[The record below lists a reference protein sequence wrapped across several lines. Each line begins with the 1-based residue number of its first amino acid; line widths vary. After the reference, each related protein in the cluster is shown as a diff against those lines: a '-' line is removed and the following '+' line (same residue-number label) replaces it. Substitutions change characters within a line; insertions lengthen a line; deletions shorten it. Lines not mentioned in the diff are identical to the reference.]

1 MTKLLIVIAAAV
13 LVVCSPLGLVML
25 AGTAQAEG
33 GATCDALLAGTAVST
48 DTGSPSPGGS
58 TAPVVPPAPLASP
71 VGLKPTSAP
80 TDAAG
85 QLCDDGDGMV
95 DVEPGDLPAGYTL
108 PTDAQQ
114 AKVVAY
120 ALAQLGKPYVF
131 GAAGP
136 AAFDCSGLVMMAW
149 RQVGVF
155 LIHSTRSQ
163 IHEGVRI
170 TSIEQ
175 MQPGDLIFIP
185 GSDGTRADPGHVGM
199 YIGRDG
205 NGNQILVQAPH
216 TGTTVRVTKV
226 SAWSRQIV
234 AIVRPT
240 MPPL

>member
-1 MTKLLIVIAAAV
+1 MTKLLIVIAAAL

-33 GATCDALLAGTAVST
+33 GATCEALLAGTAVPT
-48 DTGSPSPGGS
+48 ATAGPSPSGRTSPVAS
-58 TAPVVPPAPLASP
+58 TAVASAE
-71 VGLKPTSAP
+71 PTTAP
-80 TDAAG
+80 TDSAG
-85 QLCDDGDGMV
+85 QLCDDGDGMT

-136 AAFDCSGLVMMAW
+136 GAFDCSGLVMMAW
-149 RQVGVF
+149 RQVGVY

-185 GSDGTRADPGHVGM
+185 GSDGARADPGHVGM

-205 NGNQILVQAPH
+205 ASNQILVQAPH

-240 MPPL
+240 LPSLL

>member
-33 GATCDALLAGTAVST
+33 GATCEALLTGTTVPTATAGPSPSGSTPPVASTAV
-48 DTGSPSPGGS
+48 
-58 TAPVVPPAPLASP
+58 ASAE
-71 VGLKPTSAP
+71 PTTAP

-85 QLCDDGDGMV
+85 QLCDDGDGMA

-136 AAFDCSGLVMMAW
+136 GAFDCSGLVMMAW
-149 RQVGVF
+149 RQVGVS
-155 LIHSTRSQ
+155 LTHSTSAM
-163 IHEGVRI
+163 IHEGIRI
-170 TSIEQ
+170 ASIQ
-175 MQPGDLIFIP
+175 QLQPGDMIFIP
-185 GSDGTRADPGHVGM
+185 GSDTGASMQNPGHVGM
-199 YIGRDG
+199 YIGRDAA
-205 NGNQILVQAPH
+205 GNQILVQAPH

-226 SAWSRQIV
+226 SSWSRQIAAV
-234 AIVRPT
+234 VRPT
-240 MPPL
+240 LPSL